1 MKSNFKNGCKNEF
14 QDDNEK
20 SCSWFKNKVP
30 QKIDFRADGTHES
43 HPTAWELNED
53 KKPMSGQKYNNG
65 PKRYHSTSNSP
76 KLWELITSVRP
87 KFTRVSRWN
96 SQKNNYNYFYLTK
109 AIFAFATSRSVKN
122 WHKRTKVE
130 RQIVPLNTTWI

>member
-1 MKSNFKNGCKNEF
+1 MEDNFIWALNELISNLEFQLNLSKVCQIFMKKSNPCHMGHVR
-14 QDDNEK
+14 
-20 SCSWFKNKVP
+20 SNKKIQWPKEAP
-30 QKIDFRADGTHES
+30 QCWPQT
-43 HPTAWELNED
+43 
-53 KKPMSGQKYNNG
+53 
-65 PKRYHSTSNSP
+65 TSNSP
-76 KLWELITSVRP
+76 KLWELVTSIRP

-96 SQKNNYNYFYLTK
+96 SQKNNYGYCCLTK